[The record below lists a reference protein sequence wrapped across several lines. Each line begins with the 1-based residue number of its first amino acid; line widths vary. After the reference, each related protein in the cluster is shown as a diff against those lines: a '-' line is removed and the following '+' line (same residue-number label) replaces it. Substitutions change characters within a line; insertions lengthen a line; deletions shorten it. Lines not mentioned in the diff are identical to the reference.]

1 MRTEEGLARQPS
13 LSPTL
18 SIRERTLSTSQA
30 YRLSHEQQGVSS
42 VEYALLA
49 CLIAVVCVV
58 SITAVG
64 TQTVILYEVLCNGVA
79 AATGQP
85 PC

>member
-1 MRTEEGLARQPS
+1 MCTWQTVQRS
-13 LSPTL
+13 NM
-18 SIRERTLSTSQA
+18 
-30 YRLSHEQQGVSS
+30 QQGVTS

-64 TQTVILYEVLCNGVA
+64 TQAVILFEVICNGVA
-79 AATGQP
+79 LAVGQP
-85 PC
+85 TC

>member
-1 MRTEEGLARQPS
+1 MF
-13 LSPTL
+13 
-18 SIRERTLSTSQA
+18 TSQA
-30 YRLSHEQQGVSS
+30 YRLSREQQGVSS

-64 TQTVILYEVLCNGVA
+64 TQTVILYEIICNGVA

>member
-1 MRTEEGLARQPS
+1 M
-13 LSPTL
+13 
-18 SIRERTLSTSQA
+18 
-30 YRLSHEQQGVSS
+30 SS

-64 TQTVILYEVLCNGVA
+64 TQAVILFEVICNGVA
-79 AATGQP
+79 LAVGQP
-85 PC
+85 TC